1 MSYSHQSKYNS
12 NNSNNSVSLNTIET
26 LCQLETICKQ
36 VCIQLLALIFP
47 SKRKVSVRLLK
58 QLAMDTSR
66 VIRIHRNY

>member
-1 MSYSHQSKYNS
+1 MSHSHQSKYNS

-47 SKRKVSVRLLK
+47 SKRKVSIRLLN

-66 VIRIHRNY
+66 VIRIHCNY